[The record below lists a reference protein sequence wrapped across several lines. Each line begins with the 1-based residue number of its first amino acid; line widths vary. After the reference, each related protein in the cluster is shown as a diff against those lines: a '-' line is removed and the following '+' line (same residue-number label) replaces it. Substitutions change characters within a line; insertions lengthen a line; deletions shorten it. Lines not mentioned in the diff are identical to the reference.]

1 MTNNFIKHNP
11 DYSSRGYQILKIS
24 EIGPFTM
31 SERIKIGF
39 GSSKK
44 VPTELFSF
52 TMSDRIKIGLGS
64 SKDFI

>member
-1 MTNNFIKHNP
+1 M
-11 DYSSRGYQILKIS
+11 
-24 EIGPFTM
+24 PFTM
-31 SERIKIGF
+31 SDSDRIKIGF

>member
-1 MTNNFIKHNP
+1 M
-11 DYSSRGYQILKIS
+11 
-24 EIGPFTM
+24 PFTM
-31 SERIKIGF
+31 SERIKIGL